1 MNKLTHTP
9 EGLSDILVS
18 EYKQKK
24 EIETKAVEVFEKYGY
39 TMVQTPTFEFGD
51 IYDAA
56 STLPTE
62 QIFKFFDKDGRTLA
76 LRPDITTSI
85 ARMAATK
92 LKDISSPLRLSYVG
106 SSFRND
112 EAYSRDRQREFTQTG
127 IELLGDGS
135 NEADAEVIKIAIE
148 TLKAAGLKKF
158 KIDIGHIGFFNGL
171 VEEAGLDNAAKV
183 KLQRIFERKD
193 MIELD
198 KFLATCKTPEEV
210 KKVIRLTPSMFDN
223 GIDFVKNYSNALTQ
237 LNEKSRAAL
246 ENLQAVYKMLEKVGY
261 ADYLSIDLGM
271 VPNLDYYT
279 GIIIKGLTYKT
290 GFSLVDG
297 GRYDTLTEKFGR
309 KMPATGISI
318 AIERV
323 MTVLSNTSDDA
334 DDEYV
339 TVALAKG
346 RLAEFAMD
354 LFDMAGYDVAAMREK
369 SRKLIFEDSR
379 NKLRFILV
387 KAGDVPTYVE
397 YGAADIGIVGKDTIM
412 EEGKRIYELDDLG
425 FGRCKMSVC
434 GKDEQLLNKHDVL
447 RVATKYPAIAKDY
460 FHNKKGR
467 SVDIIKLNGSVELGP
482 LIGLSDVIVD
492 IVESGKTLEEN
503 GLKVLE
509 DICELSA
516 RVVVNR
522 VSVKMKVKK
531 MIEIISNVRNIHNQ
545 KGDN

>member
-9 EGLSDILVS
+9 DGLSDMLVS

-24 EIETKAVEVFEKYGY
+24 EIETKAVQVFEKYGY

-51 IYDAA
+51 LYDVA

-62 QIFKFFDKDGRTLA
+62 QIFKFFDNDGRTLS

-85 ARMAATK
+85 ARIAATK
-92 LKDISSPLRLSYVG
+92 LKDAPTPLRLSYIG

-112 EAYSRDRQREFTQTG
+112 EAYSSARQREFTQMG
-127 IELLGDGS
+127 IELLGDDS
-135 NEADAEVIKIAIE
+135 NQADAEVIKIAIE

-171 VEEAGLDNAAKV
+171 VDEAGLDNAAKAE
-183 KLQRIFERKD
+183 LQRIFERKD
-193 MIELD
+193 ATELT
-198 KFLATCKTPEEV
+198 KFLDDCKVSGEINDIISEAPFMFGDTAVIENILNKFPEINV
-210 KKVIRLTPSMFDN
+210 
-223 GIDFVKNYSNALTQ
+223 
-237 LNEKSRAAL
+237 KSRAAL
-246 ENLQAVYKMLEKVGY
+246 ENLQAVCKILEKAEY

-279 GIIIKGLTYKT
+279 GIIIKGFTCKV
-290 GFSLVDG
+290 GFPLVSG
-297 GRYDTLTEKFGR
+297 GRYDTLTEKFGK

-323 MTVLSNTSDDA
+323 MTALSSTFGDT

-339 TVALAKG
+339 TIALAKG

-354 LFDMAGYDVAAMREK
+354 LFAKAGYDVAAMREK
-369 SRKLIFEDSR
+369 SRKLIFEDAK
-379 NKLRFILV
+379 NKLKFILV

-412 EEGKRIYELDDLG
+412 EEGKRIYELNDLG

-434 GKDEQLLNKHDVL
+434 GKNAQLLNEHGVL
-447 RVATKYPAIAKDY
+447 RVATKYTAIAKDY

-467 SVDIIKLNGSVELGP
+467 TVDIIKLNGSVELGP
-482 LIGLSDVIVD
+482 LIELSDVIVD

-509 DICELSA
+509 DICDLSA

-522 VSVKMKVKK
+522 VSVKMKREKVLG
-531 MIEIISNVRNIHNQ
+531 IIGKLEKALI
-545 KGDN
+545 